1 MHHQKPPSICL
12 LSHAL
17 IYISFCAA
25 NWGLHVHYLTPAQVR
40 PFHVHRK
47 HSHGDNDAFLKWS
60 DGATAVEWLRLLGL
74 FSTDADGNGCFAHEK
89 KKKTLPS
96 TVSHLLF
103 PSVSLFLPPPP
114 LSWLSF
120 AFSYFVLT
128 CSHNWTWQC
137 FRDGLAAVNG
147 KLPVSPVFSMYVCVC
162 VYLQAG

>member
-25 NWGLHVHYLTPAQVR
+25 NWGLHVHYLMPAQVR

-89 KKKTLPS
+89 KQKNLTLYCLTFALPIC
-96 TVSHLLF
+96 L
-103 PSVSLFLPPPP
+103 PLPPPSSS
-114 LSWLSF
+114 LMIVVCILLLCLNL
-120 AFSYFVLT
+120 LT
-128 CSHNWTWQC
+128 QLNLAVFQGWTGC
-137 FRDGLAAVNG
+137 G
-147 KLPVSPVFSMYVCVC
+147 
-162 VYLQAG
+162 